1 MSARR
6 EVSIVQGRM
15 FRFGT
20 NEVIVGRAANSQFMD
35 MNVGDTIVSG
45 QNRWQVVGT
54 FEADGGVAETEVR
67 VDARTL
73 QSAYRRGNTYQAVI
87 AQLESIEMFDSFR
100 DWLNHWR

>member
-6 EVSIVQGRM
+6 QVSIVQGRM

-45 QNRWQVVGT
+45 QNRWQIVGT

-73 QSAYRRGNTYQAVI
+73 QSAYRRATPTRRSSRSSSRSRCSTASATG
-87 AQLESIEMFDSFR
+87 
-100 DWLNHWR
+100 